1 MHKACVTDLET
12 GGTKPGSAI
21 FSIGAVAV
29 DLDSGEMLSSFYC
42 PIDIQDSGKHGLL
55 DPGTMIWWS
64 KQEEAA
70 RNAIFEPQPDAKNLF
85 DALESFKRWYIDNGL
100 ETVWGNG
107 ATFDVSMLEHFF
119 LKFEIQIPWMFWN
132 VRDLRTLQ
140 HLVGTEIR
148 DQIPFEGIKH
158 HALHDAFHEAQYAAR
173 MWQLASTAIEKEKK
187 YA

>member
-1 MHKACVTDLET
+1 MTKACILDLET
-12 GGTKPGSAI
+12 GGTKPGCAI
-21 FSIGAVAV
+21 FSIGAVNV
-29 DLDSGEMLSSFYC
+29 DLDTGTMLDSFYC
-42 PIDIQDSGKHGLL
+42 PINIDDSGKHGLL

-64 KQEEAA
+64 KQNEAA

-85 DALESFKRWYIDNGL
+85 DALTDFQRWYIDNQI

-107 ATFDVSMLEHFF
+107 ATFDVSILEHFF

-140 HLVGTEIR
+140 HLVGNHVR
-148 DQIPFEGIKH
+148 DDLEFEGIKH
-158 HALHDAFHEAQYAAR
+158 HALHDAFHEAKYAAR
-173 MWQLASTAIEKEKK
+173 MWQIARAGIEKELK